1 MAWQFFLPLIPVQ
14 VLSCCAFPRKQKQ
27 MLKNSWHP
35 LFWIAALLF
44 EMRLTIYFILLFFGC
59 FLLSPI
65 AWAENTGADRVT
77 LDTCISVVLEKSPE
91 LASARADIE
100 EKEAIAKSVQ
110 KDLYP
115 SFAFEYGYTQQPDAT
130 VQEDDYYGYTVSVE
144 QPLYKG
150 GALIAAAA
158 MSKLD
163 LKSSSAVFASSI
175 NDLIYRIHQ
184 AYYTVLKTGKLE
196 EVAHQAVLRLQSH
209 RKDAKAFYDVG
220 LIPKNDLLQSEV
232 KLAIGQQDLLKAQ
245 NRTLMSKSSLN
256 VMMKRPVE
264 TPLSVE
270 DVLTYE
276 PHSFTWENVREQA
289 LLSRP
294 EILQGKLFAE
304 KAEKDIVSAKSGY
317 FPTIT
322 LSASY
327 TKQGD
332 MPDVDSYLYGPNE
345 VRLAKAVASWQFWSW
360 GQTND
365 RVIAA
370 RRRLDKARE
379 SLSQLADTL
388 ILEARRAFLG
398 LLEAEKNIG
407 VARKAIEQAEEN
419 YRMNEA
425 RYKAQLATSTEV
437 LDAQTLLSE
446 AKTKYYNAFYDYRMA
461 IAAVKRASGMFSL
474 EQN

>member
-1 MAWQFFLPLIPVQ
+1 MKSTI
-14 VLSCCAFPRKQKQ
+14 
-27 MLKNSWHP
+27 
-35 LFWIAALLF
+35 
-44 EMRLTIYFILLFFGC
+44 RLILLFFC
-59 FLLSPI
+59 IFLAICP
-65 AWAENTGADRVT
+65 AWAEGAHTDVLT
-77 LDTCISVVLEKSPE
+77 LDACISIVLEKSPE
-91 LASARADIE
+91 LASARSDIE
-100 EKEAIAKSVQ
+100 EKKAIAKSVQ

-115 SFAFEYGYTQQPDAT
+115 SFAFEYGYTLQPDAT
-130 VQEDDYYGYTVSVE
+130 VPEDDYYGYTVSVE

-150 GALIAAAA
+150 GALKAAAA
-158 MSKLD
+158 MSRFD
-163 LKSSSAVFASSI
+163 LRSSGAAFASST
-175 NDLIYRIHQ
+175 NDLIYRVHQ

-196 EVAHQAVLRLQSH
+196 EVAQQAVLRLQSH
-209 RKDAKAFYDVG
+209 QKDAKAFYDVG

-232 KLAIGQQDLLKAQ
+232 ELAIARQDLLKAQ

-264 TPLSVE
+264 MPLAVD
-270 DVLTYE
+270 DVLTYG
-276 PHSFTWENVREQA
+276 PHSFTWENINEQA

-294 EILQGKLFAE
+294 EILRGKLLAQ
-304 KAEKDIVSAKSGY
+304 KAEKDVVSAKSGY
-317 FPTIT
+317 FPSIS

-332 MPDVDSYLYGPNE
+332 EPDVDSYLYGPNE

-365 RVIAA
+365 KVLAA
-370 RRRLDKARE
+370 RRRLDKAKE
-379 SLSQLADTL
+379 SLSQLSDII

-419 YRMNEA
+419 YRINEA
-425 RYKAQLATSTEV
+425 RYKAQLATSTNV

-446 AKTKYYNAFYDYRMA
+446 AKTNYYNALYDYRMT
-461 IAAVKRASGMFSL
+461 IAAVKRASGAFAV
-474 EQN
+474 E